1 LAIPELSFR
10 LFASRFVPGPNP
22 RKQAVLGLAL
32 LFLAGCGSGG
42 ERTEAREVRGTGYVF
57 SAPADWNVARTDQEV
72 GVSKGIELL
81 SVRRFPLMRVYR
93 PELWDKV
100 VPELD
105 RAAEAVA
112 RQQQGTVTDPQTVTI
127 AGRRAR
133 RYDVEYEHEGTQ
145 LVERLAF
152 VLRGKVEYLLLCR
165 YESGGDTG
173 ACDRL
178 LTSFRLAA
186 A

>member
-1 LAIPELSFR
+1 LGIPELSFR

-42 ERTEAREVRGTGYVF
+42 ERTEARQVRGTGYVF
-57 SAPADWNVARTDQEV
+57 SAPADWKVARSEGEV
-72 GVSKGIELL
+72 SVSKGIELL
-81 SVRRFPLMRVYR
+81 SVRRYPLLRAYR
-93 PELWDKV
+93 PALWDKV

-105 RAAEAVA
+105 RAAEALA
-112 RQQQGTVTDPQTVTI
+112 HQQQGMVTDEETITI

-133 RYDVEYEHEGTQ
+133 SYDVAYEHEGKK